1 MLKEGSMETKKKTLT
16 RAEATGSSLLRL
28 QTNTNFGKKDEP
40 FFLVSTL
47 PGDIFV
53 LQRLEF
59 SGTEFVY
66 KGKQI
71 RVNSLAPFKKDSS
84 ERDHDLETGRRNTK
98 NEHYGQD

>member
-47 PGDIFV
+47 PGDILSFRD
-53 LQRLEF
+53 L
-59 SGTEFVY
+59 
-66 KGKQI
+66 
-71 RVNSLAPFKKDSS
+71 SS
-84 ERDHDLETGRRNTK
+84 QGLNLFIKASR
-98 NEHYGQD
+98 